1 MKKLLC
7 LVLALALVLS
17 FAGCKK
23 DEEVAE
29 EPQVVPQN
37 AEIAKIVNQGMFED
51 SVYGINE
58 DYTVVKGYYK
68 DLYDDYMATHSGE
81 GEGEGHEDEIHM
93 DGGGH
98 DHENFPYYELTR
110 GDVYIEIETEKF
122 RFYFE
127 SASNDKKVIAIA
139 TDADVF
145 GFVSNVT
152 TKQEIENAVGSDNE
166 TFNATEEELA
176 FVGIRQDNTLILRY
190 EFEKN
195 ILDFYFCENTLQTTV
210 IRPKP

>member
-23 DEEVAE
+23 DEEVVE

-37 AEIAKIVNQGMFED
+37 QEIAAIVDEGKFED
-51 SVYGINE
+51 SEYGIGI

-81 GEGEGHEDEIHM
+81 GAGEGHEDEIQM

-110 GDVYIEIETEKF
+110 GEVYIEIETEKF

-176 FVGIRQDNTLILRY
+176 FVGIRHLR
-190 EFEKN
+190 EAAVRN
-195 ILDFYFCENTLQTTV
+195 IGQWTEV
-210 IRPKP
+210 

>member
-1 MKKLLC
+1 MKKLVC
-7 LVLALALVLS
+7 LILALALILC

-23 DEEVAE
+23 EEVAP

-68 DLYDDYMATHSGE
+68 DLYDDYMATHSGA
-81 GEGEGHEDEIHM
+81 GAGDGHEDEIHT

-110 GDVYIEIETEKF
+110 GEVYIEIETEKF

-127 SASNDKKVIAIA
+127 SDSSDKKVIAIA

-152 TKQEIENAVGSDNE
+152 TKQEIENTVGSDNK
-166 TFNATEEELA
+166 TFNATEEDLA

-190 EFEKN
+190 EFENN

-210 IRPKP
+210 IRQK

>member
-7 LVLALALVLS
+7 LILALGLIFS

-23 DEEVAE
+23 EEVTE
-29 EPQVVPQN
+29 EPEIVPQN
-37 AEIAKIVNQGMFED
+37 EEIAKIVNEGKFED
-51 SVYGINE
+51 SKYGIGE

-68 DLYDDYMATHSGE
+68 DLYDDYMATHAGE
-81 GEGEGHEDEIHM
+81 NAGEGHEDEIHM

-110 GDVYIEIETEKF
+110 GEVYIEIETEKF

-127 SASNDKKVIAIA
+127 SDSSDKKVIAIA

-152 TKQEIENAVGSDNE
+152 TKQEIENTVGSDN
-166 TFNATEEELA
+166 TTLTATEEDLA
-176 FVGIRQDNTLILRY
+176 FVSIKQDNTLILRY
-190 EFEKN
+190 EFEQN

-210 IRPKP
+210 IRLK